1 MIEILLKK
9 ADLQSIFTD
18 LLISQDENV
27 PIFFDPMI
35 DFGNLGLE
43 LR

>member
-1 MIEILLKK
+1 MVESLLKK

-18 LLISQDENV
+18 LPISQDENV
-27 PIFFDPMI
+27 PIFFGRML